1 MNSKNPYY
9 ALSLLV
15 AISMI
20 LAACAPAAT
29 ATEPPAVQET
39 EAPVATEPVATERP
53 TEEPTAEPTTRRG
66 GWLDRVNHRLS
77 RLAKGLRGEPDAN
90 ASAIG

>member
-29 ATEPPAVQET
+29 ATEPPRST
-39 EAPVATEPVATERP
+39 
-53 TEEPTAEPTTRRG
+53 G
-66 GWLDRVNHRLS
+66 D
-77 RLAKGLRGEPDAN
+77 
-90 ASAIG
+90 